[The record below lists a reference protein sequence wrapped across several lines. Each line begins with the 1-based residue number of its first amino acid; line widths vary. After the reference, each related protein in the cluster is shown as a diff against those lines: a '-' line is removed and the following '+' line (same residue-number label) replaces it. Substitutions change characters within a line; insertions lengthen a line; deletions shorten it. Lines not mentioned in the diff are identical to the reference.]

1 MLKMINIELKL
12 SASLLSILKD
22 VNKSK
27 PETYT
32 LQVKKGTT
40 IRDLLLM
47 EGINPLLAP
56 MVTIENQKIPL
67 YTALDKDETVT
78 IFGPLAG
85 G

>member
-1 MLKMINIELKL
+1 MINIELKL
-12 SASLLSILKD
+12 SASLLCILED
-22 VNKSK
+22 VNKPK
-27 PETYT
+27 PEAYT

-40 IRDLLLM
+40 IRELLLM

-56 MVTIENQKIPL
+56 MVSIENQKISL
-67 YTALDKDETVT
+67 HTTLDKDETVT